1 MKHKYEQRTEHT
13 LEKDDRFYFYFDQF
27 DKEIS
32 IAFHSSRNDVTE
44 YSMPLD
50 KFISSLQMSIS
61 EFDKDELEVMKMS
74 AAVLFTK
81 IRQIEKAETEA
92 EAELEETEEKVTQ
105 TV

>member
-1 MKHKYEQRTEHT
+1 MRHKFQNRTENI
-13 LEKDDRFYFYFDQF
+13 LEKDDRVYFHFDQF
-27 DKEIS
+27 DREIS
-32 IAFHSSRNDVTE
+32 VDFHSRNDVSS

-50 KFISSLQMSIS
+50 KFISSLQTSI
-61 EFDKDELEVMKMS
+61 EDFDTTELEVMKMT

-81 IRQIEKAETEA
+81 IRQIEKAKA

>member
-13 LEKDDRFYFYFDQF
+13 LEKDDRFYFYYNQF

-32 IAFHSSRNDVTE
+32 LNFHSARNDVTE
-44 YSMPLD
+44 YSMSLD
-50 KFISSLQMSIS
+50 KFIKSLQISIS
-61 EFDKDELEVMKMS
+61 DFDKNELEVMKMS

-81 IRQIEKAETEA
+81 IRQIEKAEA

>member
-1 MKHKYEQRTEHT
+1 MRHKFQHRTDNA
-13 LEKDDRFYFYFDQF
+13 LEKDDRVYFHFNQF
-27 DKEIS
+27 DREIS
-32 IAFHSSRNDVTE
+32 VDFHSRSDVSS

-50 KFISSLQMSIS
+50 KFITSLQTSI
-61 EFDKDELEVMKMS
+61 EDFDKSELEVMKTT

-81 IRQIEKAETEA
+81 IRQIEKAEA

>member
-27 DKEIS
+27 DKEINLN
-32 IAFHSSRNDVTE
+32 FHSARNDVTE
-44 YSMPLD
+44 YSMSLD
-50 KFISSLQMSIS
+50 KFIKSLQLSIS
-61 EFDKDELEVMKMS
+61 DFDKNELEVMKMS

-81 IRQIEKAETEA
+81 IRQIEKAEA
-92 EAELEETEEKVTQ
+92 EAELKETEEKVTQ

>member
-32 IAFHSSRNDVTE
+32 LNFHSARNDVTE
-44 YSMPLD
+44 YSMSLD
-50 KFISSLQMSIS
+50 KFIKSLKISIS
-61 EFDKDELEVMKMS
+61 DFDKNELEVMKTL

-81 IRQIEKAETEA
+81 IREIEKAEA
-92 EAELEETEEKVTQ
+92 EAELEVTKEKVTI
-105 TV
+105 